1 MPGIANHKDGKNFGS
16 QAGASMGDGRSEE
29 GRKVVEEEIAVSP
42 PPPPPRPVP
51 LWSTM
56 SSVCSG
62 CFVLN

>member
-42 PPPPPRPVP
+42 PPPPPSRSALVHNELSL
-51 LWSTM
+51 LWLF
-56 SSVCSG
+56 CS
-62 CFVLN
+62 

>member
-1 MPGIANHKDGKNFGS
+1 MPGIANHEDGKNFGS

-29 GRKVVEEEIAVSP
+29 GRKVVEEEIAVSLSL
-42 PPPPPRPVP
+42 RPVP